1 MRIALIAIF
10 LVSSLHAVTYRVTAK
25 VINLKIIPGRVG
37 PDRKI
42 IPGALEMTLAE
53 DPPLPKADRSSVRYS
68 PPKNSPSPGYR
79 VVGRVARIDPVTSV
93 AELDIEEPLSSE
105 KTYRI
110 INDSGEVLGKA
121 QGVKSTE
128 EGVYQFSFEGKR
140 RSLSAGRR
148 IILASTQS
156 NFSALADRPRAQK
169 EPALRFATKD
179 PAPMAFIPE
188 GPFVLGGQQTNALHY
203 IPAQREGRAGNRVDI
218 GAFFIDY
225 HEVTIGQY
233 MRYLQETRQLIPDKW
248 LNKSPQLPVT
258 HATYEDADRYCAW
271 AGKRLPNELEWE
283 KAARGTQI
291 ITNGDET
298 YSEARSFPVSEEQ
311 AAQLC
316 VTSET
321 AAAPVEIDRLKD
333 RNPYGL
339 SGMCGNAAE
348 WTSSWLLPYR
358 GSTVQ
363 DERFGKRFKVIRGG
377 SYEHSLEQSKSYV
390 RLAGGIPS
398 LSRDRRAGFRCA
410 RSE

>member
-1 MRIALIAIF
+1 MG
-10 LVSSLHAVTYRVTAK
+10 T
-25 VINLKIIPGRVG
+25 
-37 PDRKI
+37 
-42 IPGALEMTLAE
+42 
-53 DPPLPKADRSSVRYS
+53 
-68 PPKNSPSPGYR
+68 
-79 VVGRVARIDPVTSV
+79 
-93 AELDIEEPLSSE
+93 
-105 KTYRI
+105 
-110 INDSGEVLGKA
+110 A
-121 QGVKSTE
+121 QGVKTTE
-128 EGVYQFSFEGKR
+128 EGVYKFTFEGKR
-140 RSLSAGRR
+140 RSLSTGRR

-179 PAPMAFIPE
+179 PAPMAFIAE

-203 IPAQREGRAGNRVDI
+203 IPAQREGRAGNRVDVA
-218 GAFFIDY
+218 AFFIDH

-233 MRYLQETRQLIPDKW
+233 TRYLQETRQRIPDSW
-248 LNKSPQLPVT
+248 LNRNPQLPVT
-258 HATYEDADRYCAW
+258 HATYDDADRYCSW

-298 YSEARSFPVSEEQ
+298 YSEAHSFPVPDDQ

-321 AAAPVEIDRLKD
+321 TTAPIGIDQLKD
-333 RNPYGL
+333 QNALGL
-339 SGMCGNAAE
+339 TGMCGNAAE

-377 SYEHSLEQSKSYV
+377 SYEHSLELSKSYV